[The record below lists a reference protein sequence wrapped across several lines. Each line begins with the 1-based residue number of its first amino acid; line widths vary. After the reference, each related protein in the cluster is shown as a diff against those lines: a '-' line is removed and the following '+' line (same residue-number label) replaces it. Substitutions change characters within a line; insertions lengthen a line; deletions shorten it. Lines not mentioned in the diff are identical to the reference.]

1 MRHFTGFLLA
11 LAMSAALFFG
21 GGWGI
26 WRIAS
31 AHVAGGPFAGGH
43 VLTSVPGLL
52 AVGAVVGTGL
62 LLGIVLAAPAVSPL
76 APGLPGLA
84 LLGWSGLMIA
94 HSSYALRFVPLP
106 GSHYAAGFTSM
117 LLSGALALVG
127 AAMIIPL
134 LLPSRWRRRYIDDEF
149 DDDDIDVAAEL
160 GLVPHESDTRR
171 WAETR

>member
-1 MRHFTGFLLA
+1 LRHITGFILA

-31 AHVAGGPFAGGH
+31 AHGAGSPLGDGQA
-43 VLTSVPGLL
+43 LTSVPGLL

-62 LLGIVLAAPAVSPL
+62 LLGILLAVPAVSPL
-76 APGLPGLA
+76 AAGLPGLG
-84 LLGWSGLMIA
+84 LLGWSGLVVA
-94 HSSYALRFVPLP
+94 HSRYALRFVPLP

-117 LLSGALALVG
+117 LFSGALALAG
-127 AAMIIPL
+127 TAMVVPL
-134 LLPSRWRRRYIDDEF
+134 LVPSRWRRSYVDDEF
-149 DDDDIDVAAEL
+149 DDDDIDVSAEL
-160 GLVPHESDTRR
+160 GLVPHESEPRR

>member
-1 MRHFTGFLLA
+1 MRHFTGFILA

-31 AHVAGGPFAGGH
+31 AHRAGDLLGGGQL
-43 VLTSVPGLL
+43 LTSIAGLL

-62 LLGIVLAAPAVSPL
+62 LLGILLAAPGVSPL
-76 APGLPGLA
+76 AAGLPGLG
-84 LLGWSGLMIA
+84 LLGWSALVVA
-94 HSSYALRFVPLP
+94 HSRYALAFVPLP

-127 AAMIIPL
+127 AAMIVPL
-134 LLPSRWRRRYIDDEF
+134 LLPSRWRRRYASDEF
-149 DDDDIDVAAEL
+149 DDDDIDVSAEL
-160 GLVPHESDTRR
+160 GLVPHESDAHR
-171 WAETR
+171 WAGTR